1 MTKALILCAALAL
14 AACGGKADN
23 SDAVNAAPG
32 SENAMAADNGAEPG
46 NALATVLAM
55 PDKQRNIVFVRAL
68 LDADIKCDGVVSSKR
83 MPDSEGKP
91 VWLAECKNGST
102 HMISITPD
110 GTANIMSRS
119 DG

>member
-1 MTKALILCAALAL
+1 MTKALIACAALAL
-14 AACGGKADN
+14 AACT
-23 SDAVNAAPG
+23 P
-32 SENAMAADNGAEPG
+32 AADNGNAAANAAPADANATVANGAEPS

-68 LDADIKCDGVVSSKR
+68 LDADIKCDGVVGSKR
-83 MPDSEGKP
+83 MPDQEGKP

>member
-1 MTKALILCAALAL
+1 MTKALIACAALAL
-14 AACGGKADN
+14 AACTPAADN
-23 SDAVNAAPG
+23 NSAANAAPADA
-32 SENAMAADNGAEPG
+32 NMAAANGAEPS

-68 LDADIKCDGVVSSKR
+68 LDADIKCDGVVGSKR
-83 MPDSEGKP
+83 MPDQEGKP

>member
-1 MTKALILCAALAL
+1 MTKALIACAALAL
-14 AACGGKADN
+14 AACTPAADN
-23 SDAVNAAPG
+23 STAAAANAATPDANG
-32 SENAMAADNGAEPG
+32 ADNGAEPS

-68 LDADIKCDGVVSSKR
+68 LDSDIKCEGVVSSKR

-110 GTANIMSRS
+110 GTANILSRN
-119 DG
+119 G